1 MAFVHGW
8 HILWQFCIIDDDC
21 SSCCCFFVHIHCFI
35 LLYFTTIKIQC
46 VFSACK
52 SGSFKTFLLA
62 NISPSVS
69 FQIFLTCLGSLI
81 NYFTSIVQ
89 YIYNY
94 YYLVA
99 GCVLLDSF
107 SVCFK
112 MSCCFLHWVPLL
124 WVIFTNIYCLREG
137 GSESFGW
144 SMFCCTY

>member
-1 MAFVHGW
+1 MGD
-8 HILWQFCIIDDDC
+8 IFCDN
-21 SSCCCFFVHIHCFI
+21 SV
-35 LLYFTTIKIQC
+35 LLTTIVLAAAGLFTFTVLFYFISQQ
-46 VFSACK
+46 

-112 MSCCFLHWVPLL
+112 MSCCFLH
-124 WVIFTNIYCLREG
+124 
-137 GSESFGW
+137 
-144 SMFCCTY
+144 